1 MFARGRVQLRV
12 WELQDVDEEARRFW
26 TKTLD
31 PEDKS
36 NSDYLLEWDPVSE
49 DYKAIADVGS
59 DPVARVDSPPSSSTS
74 IPQDDSAGLREPP
87 PVVPLHAARN
97 GFNRPPVFGPDKVVL
112 DPRIK
117 ALHRQVVREVFLVGF
132 VSAVV
137 SSLPGYSTFG
147 LCLSLFRFSQL
158 LSFLCQVPT
167 ISLGPGLQ
175 IEIFIFSYMYPL
187 CDRKWKCTSMCP

>member
-36 NSDYLLEWDPVSE
+36 NSEYLLEWDPISE
-49 DYKAIADVGS
+49 DYKAVPDVGS
-59 DPVARVDSPPSSSTS
+59 DPAVARVDSPPSSSTS
-74 IPQDDSAGLREPP
+74 IPQDPLREPP
-87 PVVPLHAARN
+87 VAVPLHAARN

-117 ALHRQVVREVFLVGF
+117 ALHRQVVREVVLVGF
-132 VSAVV
+132 ICAVV
-137 SSLPGYSTFG
+137 SFSSDISFRLAYLY
-147 LCLSLFRFSQL
+147 LCSDFCCYCHSCAESQ
-158 LSFLCQVPT
+158 
-167 ISLGPGLQ
+167 
-175 IEIFIFSYMYPL
+175 PL
-187 CDRKWKCTSMCP
+187 A